1 MLNYCYRLLAAIFVL
16 AIAKG
21 TPSLTA
27 LVPDFDELLD
37 KAIQSTEPWAQ
48 YHETADAILNI
59 FKTIRRK
66 LRFHVT
72 NIS

>member
-1 MLNYCYRLLAAIFVL
+1 MLNGFYRLLAAVFVL
-16 AIAKG
+16 SIAKG
-21 TPSLTA
+21 TPLLA
-27 LVPDFDELLD
+27 FLVPDFDELID
-37 KAIQSTEPWAQ
+37 KAIQCTEPWAQ